1 MIDRRHLITL
11 LGGASFTWPLE
22 VGAQEQGR
30 TYRLGFM
37 VANPRGSPQYDALF
51 DELRRQGFIEGQNLI
66 VDPRGYGLRNDQ
78 LPQVTMALV
87 DARVDVL
94 FAGGNA
100 GIRAAQ
106 HATATIPI
114 LGFTD
119 DMVGSGLVSS
129 MAHPGGNTTGVSM
142 LGTEL
147 NGKRQELLIEL
158 IPGVRHIAALADS
171 NNTVP
176 NQLEPLQ
183 DAARRRG
190 IELTIHLVAKPEEIS
205 DAIDRAKAEGAAGL
219 NVLASPLWQP
229 HYQLIFE
236 RAAALRLP
244 AMYQFP
250 ETAEQ
255 GGLAGYGP
263 RLRQLF
269 RDVVS
274 RQLIKLLQ
282 GAKPADIPVEQPDKF
297 ELVINLKTAKALGL
311 TVPPSMLDLA
321 DEVIE

>member
-1 MIDRRHLITL
+1 MIDRRRLIAL
-11 LGGASFTWPLE
+11 LGGASFFWPLE
-22 VGAQEQGR
+22 LRAQQPGR
-30 TYRLGFM
+30 TYRLGFLT
-37 VANPRGSPQYDALF
+37 ANPRGSPQYDALYE
-51 DELRRQGFIEGQNLI
+51 ELGRQGFIEGQNLM

-78 LPQVTMALV
+78 LPQVAMALV
-87 DARVDVL
+87 DAQVDVI
-94 FAGGNA
+94 FAGGNP

-106 HATATIPI
+106 HATASIPI

-119 DMVGSGLVSS
+119 DMVGSGLVGS
-129 MAHPGGNTTGVSM
+129 MAHPGGNTTGISM

-158 IPGVRHIAALADS
+158 IPSVRHIAALADT
-171 NNTVP
+171 NTTVP
-176 NQLEPLQ
+176 DQLQPLQ
-183 DAARRRG
+183 DAARGRG
-190 IELTIHLVAKPEEIS
+190 IDLAIYQIAKPEQIS
-205 DAIDRAKAEGAAGL
+205 GAIDRAKAEGAAGL
-219 NVLASPLWQP
+219 NVLASPLWNS

-282 GAKPADIPVEQPDKF
+282 GAKPADLPVEQPDRF

-311 TVPPSMLDLA
+311 AVPPTMLDLA
-321 DEVIE
+321 DKVIE

>member
-1 MIDRRHLITL
+1 MRRRDL
-11 LGGASFTWPLE
+11 LMLMAGVTQLPRAAR
-22 VGAQEQGR
+22 AQQPGR
-30 TYRLGFM
+30 IYRLGFM
-37 VANPRGSPQYDALF
+37 VANPRGSQQYDALF
-51 DELRRQGFIEGQNLI
+51 EELRRQGFIEGQNLM

-78 LPQVTMALV
+78 LPQVAMALA
-87 DARVDVL
+87 DAQVDVI

-100 GIRAAQ
+100 GILAAQ
-106 HATATIPI
+106 HATATISI

>member
-1 MIDRRHLITL
+1 MIDRRHLMAL
-11 LGGASFTWPLE
+11 LGGAILAWPLE
-22 VGAQEQGR
+22 LGAQQPRR
-30 TYRLGFM
+30 TYRLGFLT
-37 VANPRGSPQYDALF
+37 ANPRSSPQYDALYE
-51 DELRRQGFIEGQNLI
+51 ELRRQGFIEGQNLV

-78 LPQVTMALV
+78 LPQVAVGLV
-87 DARVDVL
+87 DAQVDVI

-158 IPGVRHIAALADS
+158 IPGVRRIAALADT
-171 NNTVP
+171 NTTVP
-176 NQLEPLQ
+176 NQLQPLQ
-183 DAARRRG
+183 DAARGRG
-190 IELTIHLVAKPEEIS
+190 IELTVHQVAKPEEIS
-205 DAIDRAKAEGAAGL
+205 GAIDAAKAEGAAGL
-219 NVLASPLWQP
+219 NVLASPLWNT

-236 RAAALRLP
+236 RTAALRLP

-282 GAKPADIPVEQPDKF
+282 GAKPADLPVEQPERF
-297 ELVINLKTAKALGL
+297 ELVINLNTAKALGL
-311 TVPPSMLDLA
+311 MIPPNLLDLA
-321 DEVIE
+321 DKVIE

>member
-1 MIDRRHLITL
+1 MIDRRQLAAL
-11 LGGASFTWPLE
+11 LGGATLAWTLE
-22 VGAQEQGR
+22 LRAQQPGR

-51 DELRRQGFIEGQNLI
+51 EELRRRGFIEGQNLI

-78 LPQVTMALV
+78 FPQVTVALV
-87 DARVDVL
+87 DAQVDVI
-94 FAGGNA
+94 FVGGNA

-106 HATATIPI
+106 DATATIPI

-158 IPGVRHIAALADS
+158 IPGVRRIAALTDT
-171 NNTVP
+171 NTTVP
-176 NQLEPLQ
+176 NQLQPLQ
-183 DAARRRG
+183 DAARGRG
-190 IELTIHLVAKPEEIS
+190 IELAIYQIAKPEEIS
-205 DAIDRAKAEGAAGL
+205 GAIDTAKAEGAAGL

-236 RAAALRLP
+236 RTAALRLP

-250 ETAEQ
+250 ETAEL

-311 TVPPSMLDLA
+311 SVPPAMLDLA
-321 DEVIE
+321 DAVIE

>member
-1 MIDRRHLITL
+1 MIDRRHLIAL
-11 LGGASFTWPLE
+11 LGGAIFAWPLE
-22 VGAQEQGR
+22 LRAQQPGR
-30 TYRLGFM
+30 TYRLGFLT
-37 VANPRGSPQYDALF
+37 ANPRSSPQYDALYE
-51 DELRRQGFIEGQNLI
+51 ELGRRGFIEGQNLM

-78 LPQVTMALV
+78 LPQVAMALV
-87 DARVDVL
+87 DAQVDVI

-106 HATATIPI
+106 HATASIPI

-119 DMVGSGLVSS
+119 DMAGSGLVGS
-129 MAHPGGNTTGVSM
+129 MAHPGGNTTGISM

-158 IPGVRHIAALADS
+158 IPGVRHIAALADT
-171 NNTVP
+171 NTTMP
-176 NQLEPLQ
+176 DQLQPLR
-183 DAARRRG
+183 DAARGRG
-190 IELTIHLVAKPEEIS
+190 IDLAIYQIARPEEIS
-205 DAIDRAKAEGAAGL
+205 DAVDTAKAEGAAGL
-219 NVLASPLWQP
+219 NVLASPLWNT

-236 RAAALRLP
+236 RTAALRLP

-250 ETAEQ
+250 ETAEE
-255 GGLAGYGP
+255 GLAGYGP

-282 GAKPADIPVEQPDKF
+282 GAKPADLPVEQPDKF

-311 TVPPSMLDLA
+311 MIPPNLLDLA
-321 DEVIE
+321 DKVIE

>member
-1 MIDRRHLITL
+1 M
-11 LGGASFTWPLE
+11 
-22 VGAQEQGR
+22 
-30 TYRLGFM
+30 
-37 VANPRGSPQYDALF
+37 
-51 DELRRQGFIEGQNLI
+51 

-78 LPQVTMALV
+78 LPQVAMALV
-87 DARVDVL
+87 DSQVDVI

-106 HATATIPI
+106 HATGTIPI

-158 IPGVRHIAALADS
+158 VPSVRHIAALADT
-171 NNTVP
+171 NTTAP
-176 NQLEPLQ
+176 DQLQPLQ
-183 DAARRRG
+183 DAARGRG
-190 IELTIHLVAKPEEIS
+190 IALAIYQIAKPEEIS
-205 DAIDRAKAEGAAGL
+205 GAIDRAKAEGAAGL
-219 NVLASPLWQP
+219 NVLASPLWNT

-236 RAAALRLP
+236 RTAALRLP

-282 GAKPADIPVEQPDKF
+282 GVKPADIPVEQPTRF
-297 ELVINLKTAKALGL
+297 ELAINLKTAKALGL
-311 TVPPSMLDLA
+311 TFPPNLLDLA

>member
-1 MIDRRHLITL
+1 MMDRRRLIAL
-11 LGGASFTWPLE
+11 LGGASFARPLE
-22 VGAQEQGR
+22 LRAQQPGR

-37 VANPRGSPQYDALF
+37 VANPRGSSQYDALF
-51 DELRRQGFIEGQNLI
+51 EELRRQGFIEGQNLM

-78 LPQVTMALV
+78 LPQVIMALV
-87 DARVDVL
+87 DAQVDVI

-158 IPGVRHIAALADS
+158 IPGVRHIAALADT
-171 NNTVP
+171 NNTMP
-176 NQLEPLQ
+176 NQLEPLR
-183 DAARRRG
+183 DSARRRG
-190 IELTIHLVAKPEEIS
+190 IELTIHQVAKPEEIR
-205 DAIDRAKAEGAAGL
+205 DAIDTAKAEGAAGL

-236 RAAALRLP
+236 RTAALRLP

-274 RQLIKLLQ
+274 RQLIKLLR
-282 GAKPADIPVEQPDKF
+282 GAKPGDIPVEQPDKF
-297 ELVINLKTAKALGL
+297 ELIINLRTAKALGL
-311 TVPPSMLDLA
+311 TVPPNLLDLA
-321 DEVIE
+321 DKVIE